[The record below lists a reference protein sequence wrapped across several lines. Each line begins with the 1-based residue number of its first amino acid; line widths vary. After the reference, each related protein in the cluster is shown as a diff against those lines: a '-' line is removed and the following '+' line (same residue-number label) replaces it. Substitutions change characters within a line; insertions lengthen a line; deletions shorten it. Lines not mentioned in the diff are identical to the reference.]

1 MKLPAMPA
9 TWLRPSAMPRW
20 LAGKASVRI
29 ALELAISIAPP
40 TPWKIRIPIRYQPAA
55 APVSQL
61 TDSRIE
67 NSAKMAKPM
76 LYMRTRPNMS
86 PRRPKLT
93 TSTAVTT
100 RKPMIIHS
108 RIVVLPGWS
117 GLMPMPRKMSGRA
130 ISMMDELMVA
140 ISMPSVVFDKAIH
153 L

>member
-1 MKLPAMPA
+1 M
-9 TWLRPSAMPRW
+9 
-20 LAGKASVRI
+20 
-29 ALELAISIAPP
+29 
-40 TPWKIRIPIRYQPAA
+40 
-55 APVSQL
+55 
-61 TDSRIE
+61 E

-93 TSTAVTT
+93 TRTPVTT
-100 RKPMIIHS
+100 RKPIIIHS
-108 RIVVLPGWS
+108 RIVVLPGCR

-130 ISMMDELMVA
+130 MSMMDELMVA

>member
-1 MKLPAMPA
+1 
-9 TWLRPSAMPRW
+9 
-20 LAGKASVRI
+20 
-29 ALELAISIAPP
+29 
-40 TPWKIRIPIRYQPAA
+40 
-55 APVSQL
+55 
-61 TDSRIE
+61 
-67 NSAKMAKPM
+67 MAKPM

-100 RKPMIIHS
+100 RKPIIIHS
-108 RIVVLPGWS
+108 RIVVLPGWR

-130 ISMMDELMVA
+130 ISMMDELTVA